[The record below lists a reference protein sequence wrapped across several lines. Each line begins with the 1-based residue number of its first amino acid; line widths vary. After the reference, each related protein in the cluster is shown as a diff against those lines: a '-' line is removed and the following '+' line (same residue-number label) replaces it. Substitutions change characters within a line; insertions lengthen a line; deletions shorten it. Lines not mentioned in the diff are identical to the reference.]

1 MAVDLNAVG
10 RSTSPF
16 EVSWTADDAL
26 LYALSVG
33 VGQTDP
39 LQGLAF
45 TTENSVGLAQSVLPT
60 FGVILAEFRLDQDR
74 VKRELAVGDF
84 DPAQVLHAEQ
94 TLIVNRPLPASGRVM
109 VSGSVTGIYD
119 KTSGAL
125 LEREFRATVPGDAEP
140 LIISRSSAF
149 LRGEGGFGVRGP
161 SSGWTAP
168 QDEPDL
174 TIECGTAVN
183 QALIYR
189 LLGDRNPLHSDPVV
203 ARRGGFGRPILHGL
217 CTYGVVAHALLEE
230 LADGDPAR
238 FSSMSGRFSKPVYPG
253 DDLRIRVW
261 RGDGSARFEVVDAS
275 WEPVLGRG
283 SFVTRAFT

>member
-1 MAVDLNAVG
+1 MTVNLDAVG
-10 RSTSPF
+10 RSTSVF

-45 TTENSVGLAQSVLPT
+45 TTENSAGVTQSVLPT
-60 FGVILAEFRLDQDR
+60 FGLILAEFRLDQDQ
-74 VKRELAVGDF
+74 VNRELAVGDF

-94 TLIVNRPLPASGRVM
+94 TLIVNGPLSPGGTLT

-119 KTSGAL
+119 KGSGAL

-140 LIISRSSAF
+140 LIVSRTSAF
-149 LRGEGGFGVRGP
+149 IRGEGGFGVRGP

-174 TIECGTAVN
+174 TVDCGTAHN

-189 LLGDRNPLHSDPVV
+189 LLGDRNPLHSDPAV
-203 ARRGGFGRPILHGL
+203 AQRGGFGRPILHGL
-217 CTYGVVAHALLEE
+217 CAYGVVAHALLEE
-230 LADGDPAR
+230 LAGGDPCR

-253 DDLRIRVW
+253 DALHIRVW
-261 RGDGSARFEVVDAS
+261 RGDESSRFQVLDAS
-275 WEPVLGRG
+275 GEPVLDRG
-283 SFVTRAFT
+283 SFVTGAAA